1 MVREDRIREVV
12 VREDSRGWARRER
25 GISGRLRD
33 CGEGALE
40 EGEDEECG
48 EEGVGRGHDGDLEVG
63 LPAGV
68 RILMREVFLSRVV
81 WCRHPSSASSSVQ
94 KAIQT
99 PVRGP
104 SAWGPHVFIAL

>member
-12 VREDSRGWARRER
+12 VREDGRGRARGER
-25 GISGRLRD
+25 GTSGRLRE
-33 CGEGALE
+33 CGEEALE
-40 EGEDEECG
+40 EGEDEEC
-48 EEGVGRGHDGDLEVG
+48 EEGVGKGHDGDLEVG

-81 WCRHPSSASSSVQ
+81 WCRHPSSASSFVS